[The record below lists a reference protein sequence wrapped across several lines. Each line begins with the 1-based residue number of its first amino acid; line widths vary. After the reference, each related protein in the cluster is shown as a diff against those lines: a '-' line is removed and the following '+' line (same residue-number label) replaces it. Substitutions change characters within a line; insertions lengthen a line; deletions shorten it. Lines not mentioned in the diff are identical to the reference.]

1 MGNNTG
7 NNKETKIT
15 LSPDATMGD
24 KIRAARISLGMSQA
38 ELSRRTGLTS
48 RAIRY
53 YESNNRTP
61 TVDAIKKVSEAL
73 GLSTDYFIDDAAF
86 QEQLEKEAFLAEAQE
101 KYGSRG
107 KAQAK
112 RIAEETR
119 ALYAGGEL
127 SEADKQGF
135 MEEMMEILWKRRKK
149 RKCIHRRNTGKRTDL
164 FPNFTAPSCPQVGF

>member
-1 MGNNTG
+1 MSNNT
-7 NNKETKIT
+7 ETTIT

-24 KIRAARISLGMSQA
+24 KIHAARVSQNMSQA
-38 ELSRRTGLTS
+38 ELSRLTGLS
-48 RAIRY
+48 ARAIRY

-61 TVDAIKKVSEAL
+61 SVDAIKKIAEAL
-73 GLSTDYFIDDAAF
+73 GLATSYFMDDADF
-86 QEQLEKEAFLAEAQE
+86 QAQLKREAFLAEAKE

-112 RIAEETR
+112 RIAEEAR

-135 MEEMMEILWKRRKK
+135 MEEMMEIFMISKEEAKVYTPKK
-149 RKCIHRRNTGKRTDL
+149 YLEKD
-164 FPNFTAPSCPQVGF
+164 

>member
-1 MGNNTG
+1 
-7 NNKETKIT
+7 
-15 LSPDATMGD
+15 MGD

-127 SEADKQGF
+127 SEAELISSQTLPLHLAHRWDSDRILGKICLTRRR
-135 MEEMMEILWKRRKK
+135 EIQFEPVCTTDGGLRRKNIWNPQSL
-149 RKCIHRRNTGKRTDL
+149 RYHR
-164 FPNFTAPSCPQVGF
+164 TAGDQL

>member
-24 KIRAARISLGMSQA
+24 KIRAARI
-38 ELSRRTGLTS
+38 SRRTGLTS

-135 MEEMMEILWKRRKK
+135 MEEMMEIFMEAKEEAKVYTPKKYRKE
-149 RKCIHRRNTGKRTDL
+149 N
-164 FPNFTAPSCPQVGF
+164 

>member
-61 TVDAIKKVSEAL
+61 TVDAIKKYQKRLASL
-73 GLSTDYFIDDAAF
+73 RIILSTMRRFRN
-86 QEQLEKEAFLAEAQE
+86 
-101 KYGSRG
+101 S
-107 KAQAK
+107 
-112 RIAEETR
+112 
-119 ALYAGGEL
+119 
-127 SEADKQGF
+127 
-135 MEEMMEILWKRRKK
+135 WKRRLSLRK
-149 RKCIHRRNTGKRTDL
+149 RRKNTVPEERRRQSGLLRK
-164 FPNFTAPSCPQVGF
+164 PAPCTPGAN

>member
-1 MGNNTG
+1 MGNNT
-7 NNKETKIT
+7 ETTIT

-24 KIRAARISLGMSQA
+24 KIHAARVSQNMSQA
-38 ELSRRTGLTS
+38 ELSRLTGLS
-48 RAIRY
+48 ARAIRY

-61 TVDAIKKVSEAL
+61 SVDAIKKIAEAL
-73 GLSTDYFIDDAAF
+73 GLATSYFMDDADF
-86 QEQLEKEAFLAEAQE
+86 QEQLEREAFLAEAKE

-112 RIAEETR
+112 RIAEEAR

-135 MEEMMEILWKRRKK
+135 MEEMMEIFMISKEEAKVYTPKK
-149 RKCIHRRNTGKRTDL
+149 YMKKD
-164 FPNFTAPSCPQVGF
+164 

>member
-1 MGNNTG
+1 MG
-7 NNKETKIT
+7 NNKETTIT
-15 LSPDATMGD
+15 LSADATLGD
-24 KIRAARISLGMSQA
+24 KIHAARIALDISQA
-38 ELSRRTGLTS
+38 ELANRTGLSS

-61 TVDAIKKVSEAL
+61 SVDVIKKMADAL
-73 GLSTDYFIDDAAF
+73 GLTTDYFMDDTAF
-86 QEQLEKEAFLAEAQE
+86 QEELEREAFLAEAKD

-112 RIAEETR
+112 RITEEAR

-135 MEEMMEILWKRRKK
+135 MEEMMEIFMISKEEAKKYTPKAYRKE
-149 RKCIHRRNTGKRTDL
+149 
-164 FPNFTAPSCPQVGF
+164 

>member
-1 MGNNTG
+1 M
-7 NNKETKIT
+7 
-15 LSPDATMGD
+15 
-24 KIRAARISLGMSQA
+24 
-38 ELSRRTGLTS
+38 
-48 RAIRY
+48 
-53 YESNNRTP
+53 
-61 TVDAIKKVSEAL
+61 DAIKKVSEAL

-135 MEEMMEILWKRRKK
+135 MEEMMEIFMEAKEEAKVYTPKKYRKE
-149 RKCIHRRNTGKRTDL
+149 N
-164 FPNFTAPSCPQVGF
+164 

>member
-7 NNKETKIT
+7 NNKETKMT

-135 MEEMMEILWKRRKK
+135 MEEMMEIFMEAKEEAKVYTPKKYRKE
-149 RKCIHRRNTGKRTDL
+149 N
-164 FPNFTAPSCPQVGF
+164 

>member
-73 GLSTDYFIDDAAF
+73 GLSTD
-86 QEQLEKEAFLAEAQE
+86 
-101 KYGSRG
+101 
-107 KAQAK
+107 
-112 RIAEETR
+112 
-119 ALYAGGEL
+119 
-127 SEADKQGF
+127 
-135 MEEMMEILWKRRKK
+135 
-149 RKCIHRRNTGKRTDL
+149 
-164 FPNFTAPSCPQVGF
+164 